1 MVFNTALESIGYKK
15 PWTVNHI
22 ANINMEKKEKPHNI
36 QIKNNAKQPT
46 VTPNIKYTDKH
57 RFRRYKTKTEP
68 NLLNRIKANEDDD
81 IIDKIK
87 AAFDPGYKKPN
98 TNYSDMITAP
108 APFNN
113 GVDEPPELGT
123 KIYSSDVK
131 RPERIQERREERRP
145 ERIEERMG
153 ELFDMSPEDEEELTF
168 LKDHPDYNFST
179 ELTPEKKEQP
189 DDPSHPAFFKYWE
202 AGGTREEDNP
212 LAQQLKTPTEEAQRR
227 KWSAELTGLRHKT
240 PAQIRKESE
249 ELDGEIEDFFNNVT
263 KRTYR
268 RESNMQ
274 SKSVGST
281 QTTDSSTQKRSRGRP
296 RKDSLTPVRSNS
308 VPRMRELNQ

>member
-36 QIKNNAKQPT
+36 RIKNNAKQPT
-46 VTPNIKYTDKH
+46 ATPNLKYTDKH

-87 AAFDPGYKKPN
+87 AAFNPEYKKPN

-108 APFNN
+108 AAFNN
-113 GVDEPPELGT
+113 GVDEPPILET
-123 KIYSSDVK
+123 KIYNSDVK
-131 RPERIQERREERRP
+131 RPEIREKRL
-145 ERIEERMG
+145 EEKMD
-153 ELFDMSPEDEEELTF
+153 EVFDISPEDEEELTF
-168 LKDHPDYNFST
+168 LKDHPDYHLST
-179 ELTPEKKEQP
+179 ELTPARREEP
-189 DDPSHPAFFKYWE
+189 EDPSNAAFFKYWN
-202 AGGTREEDNP
+202 AGGTKEEDNL

-227 KWSAELTGLRHKT
+227 KWSAELTGPRRKT
-240 PAQIRKESE
+240 PAEIRKETDELE
-249 ELDGEIEDFFNNVT
+249 EEIEDFFNNVT

-281 QTTDSSTQKRSRGRP
+281 QTTDSSTERRPRGRP
-296 RKDSLTPVRSNS
+296 RKDSLTPVRSKS
-308 VPRMRELNQ
+308 VPRKTLVGELNSVGII